1 MKYNIKIPKNG
12 KICKIIMFYLKYFM
26 FESYFQ
32 F

>member
-1 MKYNIKIPKNG
+1 MKYNIKISKNG
-12 KICKIIMFYLKYFM
+12 KICEIIMSYLKFLM